1 MLSKRNKTSSEHIY
15 YGFICTFLAYRLE
28 ILPRHCPFYILSIE
42 VTLQF
47 GIGFK
52 GINLERFQ
60 QEEQK
65 YQNTSLMRH

>member
-1 MLSKRNKTSSEHIY
+1 MLIKRKRISSEHIY
-15 YGFICTFLAYRLE
+15 HGLYLYFLVSSSE
-28 ILPRHCPFYILSIE
+28 ILSKHCPFYMLSIE